1 MKERSK
7 IDLKLWK
14 RNKIYNIFSQ
24 YDDPYTGLISKI
36 DVTNIIT
43 FLNDNDYSFYGTM
56 VYLCLCVF
64 NEIEEFK
71 IGYGKNEM
79 MEMEIYKYD
88 SIAATMTVLDKNK
101 NLIFT
106 RYVEFCDNYYNFIEK
121 FEIAKQSALNGEDYY
136 KIPGLNNM
144 NKVNVTCIPWVDF
157 INFKDAVDLKEKT
170 SRPKLCWGKY
180 NYENGKYYVNVSLL
194 VNHAFQDGY
203 HMGLFFLKLQDEIN
217 NLFMIVGKENKICK
231 KKVK

>member
-64 NEIEEFK
+64 NEREVYSPSK
-71 IGYGKNEM
+71 
-79 MEMEIYKYD
+79 
-88 SIAATMTVLDKNK
+88 SIP
-101 NLIFT
+101 LI
-106 RYVEFCDNYYNFIEK
+106 
-121 FEIAKQSALNGEDYY
+121 LM
-136 KIPGLNNM
+136 NM
-144 NKVNVTCIPWVDF
+144 
-157 INFKDAVDLKEKT
+157 
-170 SRPKLCWGKY
+170 
-180 NYENGKYYVNVSLL
+180 SLASL
-194 VNHAFQDGY
+194 
-203 HMGLFFLKLQDEIN
+203 M
-217 NLFMIVGKENKICK
+217 
-231 KKVK
+231 